1 MPNGCGSAF
10 GYFYFCSF
18 VVIVSFVYLNL
29 FIAIIL
35 QGFSDTNE
43 RANLKINESGYE
55 DFRDKWSLFDTK
67 GKGLIRV
74 YELPLLID

>member
-1 MPNGCGSAF
+1 MHDAVRQRSKIFDCKYNPTYDDIQANGGETNGCGSGF

-43 RANLKINESGYE
+43 RANLKINETV
-55 DFRDKWSLFDTK
+55 L
-67 GKGLIRV
+67 
-74 YELPLLID
+74 

>member
-1 MPNGCGSAF
+1 MHDTVRQRSEHFDCLYNPTYSDIQANGGEPNGCGNNF

-18 VVIVSFVYLNL
+18 VIIVSFVYLNL

-43 RANLKINESGYE
+43 RANLKINE
-55 DFRDKWSLFDTK
+55 
-67 GKGLIRV
+67 
-74 YELPLLID
+74 